1 MRQAVRAFIISG
13 VLLSAGACGT
23 ATNPAP
29 GEAGVGIG
37 SAAATSG
44 AAQAQAADGS
54 LKSSC
59 EALGQVYSKHMAPL
73 AEALTKLANERQ
85 GAGDA
90 KAQRQ
95 VQQSLKSF
103 ATAIRDATKDS
114 TDPQLKADGKQTADQ
129 MQAKAADAGVFSKV
143 KSAQDVNAALGTTL
157 KGWLSPVEQHC
168 S

>member
-29 GEAGVGIG
+29 GEPGVGIG

-44 AAQAQAADGS
+44 TAQAADGS

-59 EALGQVYSKHMAPL
+59 EALGQVYSKQMAPL
-73 AEALTKLANERQ
+73 AEALTRLANKGGGKDKES
-85 GAGDA
+85 
-90 KAQRQ
+90 QRQ
-95 VQQSLKSF
+95 VQQSLTSF
-103 ATAIRDATKDS
+103 ASAIRDATQNS
-114 TDPQLKADGKQTADQ
+114 TDARLKADGKQTADQ
-129 MQAKAADAGVFSKV
+129 LQAKAADAGAFGKLT
-143 KSAQDVNAALGTTL
+143 SAKDVNAALGTTL